1 MLDPQKQAL
10 IQEVD
15 RLSPELSQISRF
27 LHAHPELAFEE
38 HQAAELL
45 TRTMEEHGFSVERGV
60 AGLPT
65 AFTASYASGEGP
77 TIAFLA
83 EYDALPGIG
92 HACGHNLIAS
102 GSVGAALALKAFLG
116 EVPGRVLLVG
126 CPAEEKGGGKIPLVE
141 SKVFRKVDVAMLVH
155 PSNRTEIVK

>member
-65 AFTASYASGEGP
+65 AFTASYASGE
-77 TIAFLA
+77 
-83 EYDALPGIG
+83 
-92 HACGHNLIAS
+92 
-102 GSVGAALALKAFLG
+102 
-116 EVPGRVLLVG
+116 
-126 CPAEEKGGGKIPLVE
+126 
-141 SKVFRKVDVAMLVH
+141 
-155 PSNRTEIVK
+155 